1 MNQDT
6 NRNESRLSRELL
18 AKKLTLALIYL
29 TSFEDS
35 DTLNFV
41 KAGLIDAPVTIAWK
55 GYDFDILNQLEE
67 EQLIDQG
74 KYKSKK
80 LTLFPTGKI
89 EAEQLVVALERAMDK
104 EIR

>member
-1 MNQDT
+1 MNQDE
-6 NRNESRLSRELL
+6 NRLSRELL
-18 AKKLTLALIYL
+18 VKKLTLALIYL

-35 DTLNFV
+35 DTLDFV
-41 KAGLIDAPVTIAWK
+41 KAGLIEEPVTIAWK

-80 LTLFPTGKI
+80 LTLSPIGKA
-89 EAEQLVVALERAMDK
+89 EAEQLVVVMERVLDK
-104 EIR
+104 EF